1 MTFLIKILENI
12 RNGKLRRHD
21 SISDFMRFLSFEP
34 FTKPDFIGFLAFRY
48 VPTISNEIVQNRSN
62 GHNSKS
68 VDGQPSVGSNP
79 THSAILR
86 GFCQVQEPR
95 FSLGTHQKSLG
106 THKFTTPARVLSDE
120 NFEFASKWEYVFAV
134 VEKSLCPSHT

>member
-1 MTFLIKILENI
+1 MRFSSRQDLK
-12 RNGKLRRHD
+12 KPY
-21 SISDFMRFLSFEP
+21 FMRFLEVEQIPPS
-34 FTKPDFIGFLAFRY
+34 
-48 VPTISNEIVQNRSN
+48 SNEFVLSRSN
-62 GHNSKS
+62 GNDSKS

-95 FSLGTHQKSLG
+95 FSLGTHQKPLG